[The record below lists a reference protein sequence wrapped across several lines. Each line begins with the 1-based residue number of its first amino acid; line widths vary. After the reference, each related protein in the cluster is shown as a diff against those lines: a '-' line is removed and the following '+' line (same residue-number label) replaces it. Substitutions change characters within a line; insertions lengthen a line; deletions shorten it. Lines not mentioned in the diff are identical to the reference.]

1 MRKKQRGRERTG
13 RKRKKKEGVVE
24 VAVGIESR
32 IESRIES
39 LHQLTNVKE
48 TREMKR
54 GFIRCS
60 KFDVSTRSLK
70 KANIIKKR
78 YIILLISYVTHKS
91 QFNLLSNLKTISYCS

>member
-1 MRKKQRGRERTG
+1 MRKKQRGKERTG

-24 VAVGIESR
+24 VAVG